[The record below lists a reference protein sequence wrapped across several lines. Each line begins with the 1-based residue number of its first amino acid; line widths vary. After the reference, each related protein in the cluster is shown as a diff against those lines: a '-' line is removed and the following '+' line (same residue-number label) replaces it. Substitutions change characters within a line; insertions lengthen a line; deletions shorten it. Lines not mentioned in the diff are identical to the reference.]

1 MTSKYF
7 DIDLARGNFGENL
20 LTEILQ
26 MSGDQLEIKT
36 DYQWQH
42 TGNLYIEK
50 ECYYNNLGRFDGSG
64 ITTTTSQWWVSVCVV
79 DGKMPSISIN
89 PVSLIRR
96 AIEQNDCPIVSMNE
110 GANPSKGYLVKLS
123 QIYGHMLNASA

>member
-1 MTSKYF
+1 MTNKGF
-7 DIDLARGNFGENL
+7 DVDLARGNFGENL
-20 LTEILQ
+20 LTEILK

-36 DYQWQH
+36 DYQWQK

-64 ITTTTSQWWVSVCVV
+64 ITTTTSTWWVSVCVV

-89 PVSLIRR
+89 PTSLIRR
-96 AIEQNDCPIVSMNE
+96 AIEKYDCPEVSMND
-110 GANPSKGYLVKLS
+110 GANPSRGYLVKLS
-123 QIYGHMLNASA
+123 QIYGHMLNAAA